1 MVTIRD
7 IAQACGVSI
16 ATVSNVLNGKK
27 NVSEEMRNRVME
39 KVREMNYTPNS
50 IAKNLKTKKTR
61 TMGIMI

>member
-27 NVSEEMRNRVME
+27 NVSAEMRERVMA

-50 IAKNLKTKKTR
+50 VAKT
-61 TMGIMI
+61 